1 MHLNLSTTLTIFC
14 LTSWILYIF
23 LFHVLFFIYFSQNIL
38 RFAYHVI
45 SDKNTSGESGTKS
58 TFPSPSRRVCVY
70 GVCVCVCVC
79 LWRVCACVCVC
90 VRVCAC
96 VCVCVCWRIHMCVCV
111 CVCWYIRMCVC
122 VCWRI
127 H

>member
-58 TFPSPSRRVCVY
+58 NFPSPSRQVY
-70 GVCVCVCVC
+70 MCSVCVCVCVC
-79 LWRVCACVCVC
+79 
-90 VRVCAC
+90 
-96 VCVCVCWRIHMCVCV
+96 MCVCV
-111 CVCWYIRMCVC
+111 CVSVCVC
-122 VCWRI
+122 VRERESVCV
-127 H
+127 